1 MKRDSVDTNLVVL
14 MSGRGSR
21 FTNNGYKTPKPL
33 LEIDGAPMFVS
44 ATNSIL
50 NEHTPRKLIFTVLT
64 EHIVNFHIDRVIGEY
79 FPEASIVEFNEV
91 TRGPLE
97 SLVAS
102 SHNFIENIPVI
113 STDCDH
119 AFKNKAFMQF
129 LNSESNNETE
139 LAFPLFSSENPSFS
153 YAVTDETKVIEIA
166 EKQRISN
173 NAICSVYF
181 IRSQEILKDAF
192 NQELKEIEGEMYLSS
207 LARNYL
213 KNNRRVS
220 AFPSEEVKIYGT
232 PDSFEHGEVY
242 LRDSF

>member
-1 MKRDSVDTNLVVL
+1 MDTNLVVL

-21 FTNNGYKTPKPL
+21 FAINGYTTPKPL

-44 ATNSIL
+44 AANSIL
-50 NEHTPRKLIFTVLT
+50 NGHTPRKLIFTVLK
-64 EHIVNFHIDRVIGEY
+64 EHVANFRIDKVIREY

-102 SHNFIENIPVI
+102 SHEFIEDIPVI

-119 AFKNKAFMQF
+119 TFKNKAFIEF
-129 LNSESNNETE
+129 LNSETNNETD
-139 LAFPLFSSENPSFS
+139 LSFPLFSSKNPSFS
-153 YAVTDETKVIEIA
+153 YAVTDGTRVIEIA
-166 EKQRISN
+166 EKQRIST
-173 NAICSVYF
+173 NAICSAYF
-181 IRSQEILKDAF
+181 IKSQKRLKDAF
-192 NQELKEIEGEMYLSS
+192 NQELSGIDGEMYLSG

-213 KNNRRVS
+213 RSNAQVS
-220 AFPSEEVKIYGT
+220 AFHSEEVRIYGT

-242 LRDSF
+242 LKDIF